1 MAEAG
6 SGLLEALQALHGD
19 LITVSS
25 RPKEQRIDLPLII
38 GPSLEALG
46 ATIKSLLDKPAR
58 NQTSR
63 NAVISGMDV
72 TAARNPNEVADS
84 SLRQNTTIRRRI

>member
-19 LITVSS
+19 LITISR
-25 RPKEQRIDLPLII
+25 RPKEQRIDLPQII

-46 ATIKSLLDKPAR
+46 ATIKSLLDKPGR
-58 NQTSR
+58 NKTSR
-63 NAVISGMDV
+63 DAVLSGM
-72 TAARNPNEVADS
+72 
-84 SLRQNTTIRRRI
+84 I